1 MIKTKIEVKTSS
13 IDIVK
18 SKFIGSL
25 STIEGYL
32 KEAEEDVAVGQN
44 YSASAV
50 NRRILAIK
58 NSLISDL
65 NNLSKEISVF
75 QE

>member
-1 MIKTKIEVKTSS
+1 MNKTKIEVKTSS
-13 IDIVK
+13 IDIIK

-32 KEAEEDVAVGQN
+32 KEAEGDVAIGQT

-50 NRRILAIK
+50 NRRIVEIK
-58 NSLISDL
+58 NSLIRDL
-65 NNLSKEISVF
+65 NNLSKEISIS
-75 QE
+75 EE